1 MRLDHLLSKELLT
14 TAGVRVCGCVV
25 VVSVAHC
32 AGVCSAVGA
41 HGWNI
46 NESKFFGMAF
56 TGCVLVPVRQRLFLL
71 LWWWGVVRNVPG
83 RGLCGLCLAH
93 CWVLR
98 QQDLFAAM
106 QGGTVLVFL
115 LVPASGIAGH
125 CYQPVVGCGVRGS
138 G

>member
-1 MRLDHLLSKELLT
+1 MRF
-14 TAGVRVCGCVV
+14 VV

-46 NESKFFGMAF
+46 NESFFWHGLF
-56 TGCVLVPVRQRLFLL
+56 GCVLVLVRRLLRGLL
-71 LWWWGVVRNVPG
+71 GTRPG
-83 RGLCGLCLAH
+83 CGLCGLCLAH

-106 QGGTVLVFL
+106 QGGTSGVSF
-115 LVPASGIAGH
+115 VPASGSSVRVYGSFGV
-125 CYQPVVGCGVRGS
+125 VVGGGLVDGVVV
-138 G
+138 

>member
-1 MRLDHLLSKELLT
+1 M
-14 TAGVRVCGCVV
+14 GVVV

-46 NESKFFGMAF
+46 NESNLFGMAF
-56 TGCVLVPVRQRLFLL
+56 TGCVLVPVRRPVPLL
-71 LWWWGVVRNVPG
+71 GGVGCLERG
-83 RGLCGLCLAH
+83 RGVRLWGLCLAH

-106 QGGTVLVFL
+106 QGGTSGVSF
-115 LVPASGIAGH
+115 VPASGSFGH
-125 CYQPVVGCGVRGS
+125 CYQPCVGCGGWGS